1 MAEVQ
6 ELLCPNGKKTCERDE
21 LRCNGGVGGQEVGG
35 DGKTRPIIISLELI
49 TTTALH
55 HVIFIWPRA

>member
-1 MAEVQ
+1 MQ
-6 ELLCPNGKKTCERDE
+6 R
-21 LRCNGGVGGQEVGG
+21 GVGGQEVVG

-55 HVIFIWPRA
+55 HVIFIWPRAYKVESLI

>member
-6 ELLCPNGKKTCERDE
+6 ELLCPNGKKLVREMSSDAT
-21 LRCNGGVGGQEVGG
+21 GGGGQEVGG

-55 HVIFIWPRA
+55 HVIFIWPKT